1 MCGFAGLLPFRS
13 SHPDVLSDH
22 ARRMTDALQHRG
34 PDDSGIWADPD
45 GRCVLGFR
53 RLAILDLSPAGH
65 QPMPSRSGRY
75 ILAFNGEIFNFQSLR
90 EGFIAEG
97 VTFRSGSDTEVILA
111 AVEKWGLEKALEKM
125 IGMFAIAL
133 WDREKQELQLARD
146 RLGIKPLYIA
156 RTGEGI
162 AFGSELGALTL
173 APGFDRRLDPDATL
187 TYLRYLFVPAPGSPF
202 AGVKKLIPGHLMRIP
217 ANYQGEGLPDSV
229 PFWSVQ
235 GAREQGRTRV
245 EKASGPGDPV
255 YARRKTDELE
265 EILSDAVRLRM
276 IADVPVG
283 ALLSGGIDSSVVVA
297 LMMAHGSHAVRTFTI
312 GFDHREHDESE
323 HARAVAEHLGT
334 NHTELRVTGKDAL
347 DLVPEL
353 PRIFD
358 EPLADPSQIPT
369 FLVSRLAREQVTVA
383 LSGDGGDELFAG
395 YTRHTTGMHLLPR
408 LARIPRVPRRWL
420 GSALGVLPPG
430 AWERAHTLLTGGGGM
445 RLVAQKVNKL
455 SRMMKMDSTSE
466 MYRTLMSNDDAPGRF
481 LPGAEGR
488 WDPLRGSLD
497 GWSRSVALGDM
508 LESDQ
513 RYYLPDDLLQ
523 KVDRASM
530 AVSLEVRVPILDHRV
545 VEFSWTLPDHLKV
558 REERNKWILR
568 EVLYRHVPR
577 GLVDRPKMGFSVP
590 IAQWMRG
597 PLREWARSHLLD
609 APAGADDFFDRGAV
623 GVAWKEFESGRSE
636 RALLLWSTAI
646 FEAWRREWKITEV
659 AAS

>member
-1 MCGFAGLLPFRS
+1 MCGFAGLLPFRQT
-13 SHPDVLSDH
+13 HPDVLSDST
-22 ARRMTDALQHRG
+22 RKMTDALEHRG

-65 QPMPSRSGRY
+65 QPMASRSGRY

-90 EGFIAEG
+90 EGFLAEG
-97 VTFRSGSDTEVILA
+97 VSFRSGSDTEVILA
-111 AVEKWGLEKALEKM
+111 AVEKWGLEQALAKM

-133 WDREKQELQLARD
+133 WDRERQELQLARD

-156 RTGEGI
+156 RTREGT

-173 APGFDRRLDPDATL
+173 APGFDRRLDPDAAL
-187 TYLRYLFVPAPGSPF
+187 SYLRYLFVPAPGTPF
-202 AGVKKLIPGHLMRIP
+202 AGVRKLTPGHLMRIP
-217 ANYQGEGLPDSV
+217 ANFAGEVLPEST
-229 PFWSVQ
+229 PFWSVEQ
-235 GAREQGRTRV
+235 ARAAGLETVASAPPILDGR
-245 EKASGPGDPV
+245 

-265 EILSDAVRLRM
+265 ALLSDAVRLRM
-276 IADVPVG
+276 IADVPIG

-297 LMMAHGSHAVRTFTI
+297 LMQAEATQPVRTFTI
-312 GFDHREHDESE
+312 GFDHREHDESD
-323 HARAVAEHLGT
+323 HARAVAGHLGT
-334 NHTELRVTGKDAL
+334 NHTELRVTGRDAL

-369 FLVSRLAREQVTVA
+369 FLVSRLARQQVTVA

-395 YTRHTTGMHLLPR
+395 YTRHTTGMGLIPR
-408 LARIPRVPRRWL
+408 LAKIPRVPRRWM
-420 GSALGVLPPG
+420 GGVLGALPPQ
-430 AWERAHTLLTGGGGM
+430 AWERAHALLPGTGGM
-445 RLVAQKVNKL
+445 RLVAQKANKL
-455 SRMMKMDSTSE
+455 ARMMRVDSARE
-466 MYRTLMSNDDAPGRF
+466 MYRTLMSTDDAPGRF
-481 LPGAEGR
+481 LPLASGG
-488 WDPLRGSLD
+488 WDPLRAGLEEWGSTATL
-497 GWSRSVALGDM
+497 ADM

-558 REERNKWILR
+558 REDRNKWILR

-577 GLVDRPKMGFSVP
+577 HLVDRPKMGFSVP
-590 IAQWMRG
+590 IAEWMRG
-597 PLREWARSHLLD
+597 PLREWARAHLLD
-609 APAGADDFFDRGAV
+609 APAGGSLFDRTAV
-623 GVAWKEFESGRSE
+623 GVAWREFESGRSE
-636 RALLLWSTAI
+636 RALLLWATAI
-646 FEAWRREWKITEV
+646 FEAWRREWKIADV
-659 AAS
+659 SAL